1 MSLKK
6 KSIEVLF
13 EDGRILL
20 PNNRWTPYH
29 QLEHEYIHENSIDSI
44 FRNTVDL
51 DLSKWVSVLVDYGY
65 GDIVC
70 NLNYWLWL
78 NEIRPIKIKILIDST
93 HEKKSFNN
101 KESTKDK
108 IEYLIHKQWQ
118 SNIEYKYVTIRRS
131 FGNMLRT
138 YKSAFRG
145 KGLMKHTD
153 KNYRRMWH
161 KYVPVNLEQYWF
173 TPLSMQLEWFPT
185 KTQWV
190 NPKEKSVVLYRYS
203 PPKDWD
209 LITNYSFAN
218 IGDKMISQDEKVV
231 NKYWS
236 DLEKAL
242 KKEKYSVEY
251 LDYNMTPNQLFTKL
265 SKATMLVSSRGG
277 FSYLSQHIG
286 TPTVTVFPPASMILN
301 RDYTA
306 QHVQFHNRSIKL
318 FEPEHIAKVEIDE
331 LAKRNTLEKAK
342 AMWKETVYN
351 TLEKM
356 QKLEKDVESF
366 NSATSKVYREA
377 LRKDVNENP
386 NEDLSKILPIIHDN
400 RPARNIIQSK
410 ENEDW
415 EGKTVKSSIKKALTK
430 KPKKKSVKKT
440 SGKKN

>member
-29 QLEHEYIHENSIDSI
+29 QLEHEYIHENSIDSV
-44 FRNTVDL
+44 FRNTVNL
-51 DLSKWVSVLVDYGY
+51 ELSKWVSVLVDYGY

-78 NEIRPIKIKILIDST
+78 NEIRPIKIKILIDNT
-93 HEKKSFNN
+93 HDKKGFNN
-101 KESTKDK
+101 KETTRDK

-145 KGLMKHTD
+145 KGLMKHCD
-153 KNYRRMWH
+153 KTYRAMWY

-173 TPLSMQLEWFPT
+173 TPLSMQLEWYPT
-185 KTQWV
+185 KSQWEE
-190 NPKEKSVVLYRYS
+190 NIHKDPKKKSAVLYRYS
-203 PPKDWD
+203 PPRDWD

-231 NKYWS
+231 NKYWTN
-236 DLEKAL
+236 LEKAL
-242 KKEKYSVEY
+242 KKEGYAIEY
-251 LDYNMTPNQLFTKL
+251 LDYTMTPNQLFTKI
-265 SKATMLVSSRGG
+265 SKATMLISSRGG
-277 FSYLSQHIG
+277 FSYLAQHIG
-286 TPTVTVFPPASMILN
+286 TPTVTIFPPANTILN
-301 RDYTA
+301 RNYA
-306 QHVQFHNRSIKL
+306 GQHIQFHNRSIKL

-331 LAKRNTLEKAK
+331 LSKRSTLEKSTAY
-342 AMWKETVYN
+342 WKQTVYN

-356 QKLEKDVESF
+356 QKLEDDVSSF
-366 NSATSKVYREA
+366 SHHTSKVYREA
-377 LRKDVNENP
+377 LQKDANEQP
-386 NEDLSKILPIIHDN
+386 KEDLSKILPT
-400 RPARNIIQSK
+400 IQSK

-415 EGKTVKSSIKKALTK
+415 EGKTVKATIKKALTK
-430 KPKKKSVKKT
+430 KPKKSKKKNVK

>member
-185 KTQWV
+185 KSQWE
-190 NPKEKSVVLYRYS
+190 NPKEKKAVLYRYS
-203 PPKDWD
+203 PPRDWD

-218 IGDKMISQDEKVV
+218 IGDKMISQDEKEVS
-231 NKYWS
+231 KYWS
-236 DLEKAL
+236 NLEKAL

-286 TPTVTVFPPASMILN
+286 TPTVTIFPPASMVLN
-301 RDYTA
+301 RNYNG

-331 LAKRNTLEKAK
+331 LAKRSTLEKSK
-342 AMWKETVYN
+342 AMWKRTVYN

-356 QKLEKDVESF
+356 QTLENDVGSF

-377 LRKDVNENP
+377 LRRDANEKP
-386 NEDLSKILPIIHDN
+386 KEDLSKIVPT
-400 RPARNIIQSK
+400 IQSK

-415 EGKTVKSSIKKALTK
+415 EGKTVKASIKKALTK
-430 KPKKKSVKKT
+430 KPKKKKVKKA